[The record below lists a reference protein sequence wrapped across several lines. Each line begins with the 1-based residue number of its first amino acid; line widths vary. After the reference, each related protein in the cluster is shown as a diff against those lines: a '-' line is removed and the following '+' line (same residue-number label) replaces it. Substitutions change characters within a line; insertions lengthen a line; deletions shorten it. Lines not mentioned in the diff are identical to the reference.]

1 VSFMLLIGAGLMLRS
16 MVRLQSV
23 DAGIHTELVLSMR
36 VALNFTK
43 YTDAA
48 SRAQFLSQLTERL
61 KSIPGIRSAG
71 GAATFP
77 LNDGGGFLSGV
88 RIEGQPEIEAA
99 RLPRAE
105 IQSASPGYFQTVGIP
120 LLRGRL
126 LDDRDIAER
135 EPVVVISDSMARQF
149 FRSGDPVGARI
160 STDNGRTWFR
170 IVGIVGDVRNTLA
183 SARSQTLYRSLAQA
197 PLLTVMFL
205 ARTTGDPG
213 GVVQQMRDAVHVIDP
228 HQPVDQFRTL
238 DEVRAASLAAPR
250 LTTTLVGVFAGIA
263 LLITAAGLAGVIAF
277 SVNQRAQEFG
287 VRMALGASRQSVLQ
301 LVLGQGARLVAIGL
315 VLGGIGALAL
325 SSAISALLFETEPTD
340 VPTFVAVAAVLAI
353 VALGACLMPARR
365 AASVDPLVV
374 LRGN

>member
-1 VSFMLLIGAGLMLRS
+1 M
-16 MVRLQSV
+16 
-23 DAGIHTELVLSMR
+23 
-36 VALNFTK
+36 
-43 YTDAA
+43 
-48 SRAQFLSQLTERL
+48 
-61 KSIPGIRSAG
+61 
-71 GAATFP
+71 
-77 LNDGGGFLSGV
+77 
-88 RIEGQPEIEAA
+88 
-99 RLPRAE
+99 
-105 IQSASPGYFQTVGIP
+105 
-120 LLRGRL
+120 
-126 LDDRDIAER
+126 
-135 EPVVVISDSMARQF
+135 
-149 FRSGDPVGARI
+149 
-160 STDNGRTWFR
+160 
-170 IVGIVGDVRNTLA
+170 RNTLA
-183 SARSQTLYRSLAQA
+183 SAPSQTLYRSLAQA

-213 GVVQQMRDAVHVIDP
+213 GVVQQMRDAVHAIDP

-250 LTTTLVGVFAGIA
+250 LTATLVGVFAGIA

-325 SSAISALLFETEPTD
+325 SSAVSALLFETEPTD
-340 VPTFVAVAAVLAI
+340 LPTFVAVAAVLAI